1 MSAAQPTAAVAATGT
16 STSPGADPTTMPA
29 AQATALAAVLAAE
42 QAAVYAYG
50 VVGAQ
55 GAAADRDEALTA
67 LQRHAARRDLVAARL
82 SVAQQTPKPAPP
94 AYQLPFA
101 VGTPAQSRKLAVHV
115 ETAVADANADLVAAS
130 PAAARV
136 EASRWLAESAVAAR
150 TWGARAQTFPGMP
163 ERAGR

>member
-1 MSAAQPTAAVAATGT
+1 MASAQVN
-16 STSPGADPTTMPA
+16 
-29 AQATALAAVLAAE
+29 ALTAVLAAE

-55 GAAADRDEALTA
+55 GAAGDRDDALAA

-94 AYQLPFA
+94 AYQLPFEVA
-101 VGTPAQSRKLAVHV
+101 TPAKARALAAHV
-115 ETAVADANADLVAAS
+115 ESAVADANADLVAAS

-136 EASRWLAESAVAAR
+136 EPSRWLAESAVAAR
-150 TWGARAQTFPGMP
+150 AWGARAQTFPGMP
-163 ERAGR
+163 ERSMG

>member
-1 MSAAQPTAAVAATGT
+1 MSTAQPTSTG
-16 STSPGADPTTMPA
+16 SPTSPGAMPT
-29 AQATALAAVLAAE
+29 AQANALAAVLAAE

-55 GAAADRDEALTA
+55 GAAADRDDALAA

-82 SVAQQTPKPAPP
+82 SVAQRTPKPAAP

-101 VGTPAQSRKLAVHV
+101 VATPAQARKLAAHV
-115 ETAVADANADLVAAS
+115 ESAVADANADLVAAS

-150 TWGARAQTFPGMP
+150 RWGARAQTFPGMP
-163 ERAGR
+163 ERAVR